1 MRYGAKQTR
10 FGVLSPPHSPP
21 DTGARLLTRATPRPR
36 PARAPDAPP
45 PTPRVLPRA
54 AAFPGDGLS
63 ERHTPQSTQ
72 HQSGVTRV
80 YTWAF
85 FLLFLV
91 RPTVYLDK
99 LIPEARHYP
108 GIRRTAYAGGAGGR
122 GGFPVATVT
131 SKV

>member
-80 YTWAF
+80 YIRGLFFSF
-85 FLLFLV
+85 FLYDL
-91 RPTVYLDK
+91 PYI
-99 LIPEARHYP
+99 LI
-108 GIRRTAYAGGAGGR
+108 
-122 GGFPVATVT
+122 
-131 SKV
+131 S